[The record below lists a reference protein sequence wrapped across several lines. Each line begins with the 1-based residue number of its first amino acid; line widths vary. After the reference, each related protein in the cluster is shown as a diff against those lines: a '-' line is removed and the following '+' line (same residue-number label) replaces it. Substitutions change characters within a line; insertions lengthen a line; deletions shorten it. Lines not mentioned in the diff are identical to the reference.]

1 MEIVAYPRHA
11 FADRKILVQ
20 RIADCLEPDYSPSHV
35 LLDGED
41 YSNDASVLDE
51 FRDIAFCWN
60 RDRPKDRV
68 PAHVLGLMNDDLCL
82 NLIWLSRRALKE
94 EDILF
99 VWIVA
104 HEFRHIYQA
113 AKGFPSDALR
123 RVSRD
128 LWRQA
133 EFRALRSSLL
143 GVAELDAEIFAMQT
157 ARSIL
162 GSGPMTEFL
171 DRSLLPRCP
180 LKSYALFLQRLEVAC
195 RGNEYQAVHRLS

>member
-1 MEIVAYPRHA
+1 MEILAYPRHA
-11 FADRKILVQ
+11 FADRKILVR

-51 FRDIAFCWN
+51 FRDLAFSW
-60 RDRPKDRV
+60 DRERAKDRV
-68 PAHVLGLMNDDLCL
+68 PAHILDLMNDDLCR
-82 NLIWLSRRALKE
+82 NLIWLSRRALE
-94 EDILF
+94 EEEILF

-104 HEFRHIYQA
+104 HEFRHIYQV

-123 RVSRD
+123 RVSRN
-128 LWRQA
+128 LRRQA
-133 EFRALRSSLL
+133 EFIALPSSPL

-162 GSGPMTEFL
+162 GPGPMTDFFE
-171 DRSLLPRCP
+171 RSLLPRCP
-180 LKSYALFLQRLEVAC
+180 LKSYALYLQRLEVAY
-195 RGNEYQAVHRLS
+195 RDNE